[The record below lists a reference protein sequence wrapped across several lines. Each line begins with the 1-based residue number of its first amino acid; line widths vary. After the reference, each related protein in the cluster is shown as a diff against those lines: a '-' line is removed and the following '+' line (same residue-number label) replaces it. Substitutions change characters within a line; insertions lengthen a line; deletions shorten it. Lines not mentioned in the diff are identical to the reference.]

1 MVIIDD
7 VIYAVCY
14 NRWAVT
20 WLEKSED
27 FGRSWEVVSW
37 LDERLWTN
45 QIECGRINEASLGYY
60 DGKMYVVGRQQSE
73 NGDNRLEIGVSED
86 LGVTWTWSFLPI
98 EGHAPSL
105 TPYKDAFI
113 LTYRNV
119 KDSVVNIVLIRYFL
133 KMGSWL
139 VILLVFLKAII
150 LMSATEMF
158 LLYQIV
164 SWFAVIN
171 RALSVVMN

>member
-1 MVIIDD
+1 M
-7 VIYAVCY
+7 
-14 NRWAVT
+14 
-20 WLEKSED
+20 L
-27 FGRSWEVVSW
+27 
-37 LDERLWTN
+37 L
-45 QIECGRINEASLGYY
+45 
-60 DGKMYVVGRQQSE
+60 
-73 NGDNRLEIGVSED
+73 
-86 LGVTWTWSFLPI
+86 
-98 EGHAPSL
+98 SL

-119 KDSVVNIVLIRYFL
+119 KDSNVVNIVLIRYFL

>member
-1 MVIIDD
+1 M
-7 VIYAVCY
+7 
-14 NRWAVT
+14 
-20 WLEKSED
+20 E
-27 FGRSWEVVSW
+27 
-37 LDERLWTN
+37 
-45 QIECGRINEASLGYY
+45 
-60 DGKMYVVGRQQSE
+60 
-73 NGDNRLEIGVSED
+73 
-86 LGVTWTWSFLPI
+86 FLPI

-119 KDSVVNIVLIRYFL
+119 KDSNRGKYSLIRYFL

>member
-1 MVIIDD
+1 M
-7 VIYAVCY
+7 
-14 NRWAVT
+14 
-20 WLEKSED
+20 
-27 FGRSWEVVSW
+27 
-37 LDERLWTN
+37 
-45 QIECGRINEASLGYY
+45 
-60 DGKMYVVGRQQSE
+60 
-73 NGDNRLEIGVSED
+73 
-86 LGVTWTWSFLPI
+86 
-98 EGHAPSL
+98 
-105 TPYKDAFI
+105 
-113 LTYRNV
+113 
-119 KDSVVNIVLIRYFL
+119 VNIVLIRYFL

>member
-1 MVIIDD
+1 ML
-7 VIYAVCY
+7 
-14 NRWAVT
+14 RT
-20 WLEKSED
+20 
-27 FGRSWEVVSW
+27 
-37 LDERLWTN
+37 
-45 QIECGRINEASLGYY
+45 
-60 DGKMYVVGRQQSE
+60 
-73 NGDNRLEIGVSED
+73 
-86 LGVTWTWSFLPI
+86 PI
-98 EGHAPSL
+98 
-105 TPYKDAFI
+105 
-113 LTYRNV
+113 
-119 KDSVVNIVLIRYFL
+119 VVNIVLIRYFL

>member
-98 EGHAPSL
+98 EGHVSFFNSL
-105 TPYKDAFI
+105 
-113 LTYRNV
+113 
-119 KDSVVNIVLIRYFL
+119 
-133 KMGSWL
+133 
-139 VILLVFLKAII
+139 
-150 LMSATEMF
+150 
-158 LLYQIV
+158 
-164 SWFAVIN
+164 
-171 RALSVVMN
+171 